1 MISGNVLDWVIPQAG
16 VIRVKAISVGDQIA
30 MKRVDH
36 EGLMAV
42 SPLTLAVGGNGCVV
56 LFRYGVAVFFNV
68 GAAEEDVFLAQ
79 LRPYIKDIEPG
90 GETEEVDVFVEPEG
104 MEGFVNN
111 RVQVRWLSIER
122 VQIIADVLAKCVT
135 LNEYELHVSRVL
147 EQIQPM
153 AESLR
158 LRGKSGKHGREMMK
172 HIGNTLHIL
181 HKTVGRVEV
190 TEKPELIW
198 EHPELERFYLRLA
211 DEYELSERHYALENK
226 LRLISLTAETVLDL
240 LQHKSSLRVEWY
252 IVILIMLDIALHL
265 YETYFRG

>member
-1 MISGNVLDWVIPQAG
+1 MISGNTLDWVIPQAG
-16 VIRVKAISVGDQIA
+16 VVRAKAISVGDQIA

-42 SPLTLAVGGNGCVV
+42 SPLTLAVGDNGCVV
-56 LFRYGVAVFFNV
+56 LFRYGVAVFLNV
-68 GAAEEDVFLAQ
+68 SAADEDDFLAQ
-79 LRPYIKDIEPG
+79 LRPYIKDVEFN
-90 GETEEVDVFVEPEG
+90 GETEEVDIFIEPEG

-111 RVQVRWLSIER
+111 HVQIRHLSIER
-122 VQIIADVLAKCVT
+122 LQIIADILAKAVT

-147 EQIQPM
+147 EEIQPM
-153 AESLR
+153 ADSLR
-158 LRGKSGKHGREMMK
+158 TRGKSGKHGKEMMK

-226 LRLISLTAETVLDL
+226 LRLISMTAETVLDL
-240 LQHKSSLRVEWY
+240 LQHKSTLRVEWY
-252 IVILIMLDIALHL
+252 IVILIVLDILLHI
-265 YETYFRG
+265 YETYIRG